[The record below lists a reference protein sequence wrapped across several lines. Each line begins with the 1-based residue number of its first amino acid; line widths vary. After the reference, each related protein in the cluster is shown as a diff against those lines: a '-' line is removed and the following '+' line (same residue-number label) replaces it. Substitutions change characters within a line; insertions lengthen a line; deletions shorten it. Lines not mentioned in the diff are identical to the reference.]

1 MEKHVFN
8 FYKEN
13 MGEYEELEPQKSY
26 EYLEEKN
33 KNRLDN
39 TALSQ
44 NGKKIT
50 YGELFEDWRETAK
63 VLSGY
68 DVSKDNNSRVLMI
81 MPNIMKMNSFDYAAD
96 MTGAIASFPDPTIEY
111 DKIRKYIEQERITD
125 IVSLD
130 LLYAKNLGGKE
141 EELIKELGIRNIFVV
156 HDDNFTALM
165 PKKYKYVSSLLG
177 LSNRLNKYITRY
189 EDAVRNTRYTE
200 IKYDRSDLESIK
212 KDISM
217 ITHTSGTTTGIGKPI
232 PLSDH
237 NRNSLVN
244 HYENAKF
251 NYQSGMTM
259 LHFIPYFAAY
269 GSVNTVHLGLSQ
281 GLELQEIPLFNP
293 NNFGEY
299 MLKYKPNIVLAT
311 SACWLSLVNNPK
323 YKDIDLSYFVYAST
337 GGSPM
342 SIEEELKINKF
353 LLSHKSNTI
362 LTKGYGLSE
371 LAGCSITTIDGYN
384 KIGSQG
390 VILPG
395 VNAKIILDSGEIK
408 DVGIEPIK
416 GELLLNSDTL
426 TCGELDGKEVVKT
439 IEIDGKKYLKTNDEV
454 SIDELGNVEYL
465 GRKDGM
471 FQRYDCYNVY
481 PLQIENLFKSYP
493 FITNVSVIAYY
504 SEKDNGIIPKVVIE
518 LNNNSLDKEQIIKE
532 IIENSFLTNNHMS
545 EYKAN
550 FRDLPHIWDFV
561 ERMPINTMEKNDLYL
576 LKQDSYDKERF
587 ILNVIEDNSGI
598 KEYTITKERKIK
610 QVIQWSNY

>member
-13 MGEYEELEPQKSY
+13 MGEYEELEPKKSY

-44 NGKKIT
+44 NGKKMS

-68 DVSKDNNSRVLMI
+68 DISKDNNSRVLMI
-81 MPNIMKMNSFDYAAD
+81 MPNIMKMNSFDYGAD

-111 DKIRKYIEQERITD
+111 DKIRKYIEQEHITD

-189 EDAVRNTRYTE
+189 EDAVRNTRYTG

-232 PLSDH
+232 PLTDH

-251 NYQSGMTM
+251 NYKSGMTM

-342 SIEEELKINKF
+342 SIEEELKINQF
-353 LLSHKSNTI
+353 LKSHKSNVI

-371 LAGCSITTIDGYN
+371 MGGCSIVTIDGYN
-384 KIGSQG
+384 KIGTQG
-390 VILPG
+390 VIMPG

-408 DVGIEPIK
+408 DVGIDPIR

-493 FITNVSVIAYY
+493 FITNVSVVAHY

-518 LNNNSLDKEQIIKE
+518 LNDNSLDKEQIIKE
-532 IIENSFLTNNHMS
+532 IIENSFLTNNHVS

-587 ILNVIEDNSGI
+587 ILDVKEDNSGI
-598 KEYTITKERKIK
+598 KEYSIDKETKLRR
-610 QVIQWSNY
+610 

>member
-13 MGEYEELEPQKSY
+13 MGEYEELEPKKSY

-44 NGKKIT
+44 NGKKMS

-68 DVSKDNNSRVLMI
+68 DISKDNNSRVLMI
-81 MPNIMKMNSFDYAAD
+81 MPNIMKMNSFDYGAD

-111 DKIRKYIEQERITD
+111 DKIRKYIEQEHITD

-189 EDAVRNTRYTE
+189 EDAVRNTRYTG

-232 PLSDH
+232 PLTDH

-251 NYQSGMTM
+251 NYKSGMTM

-323 YKDIDLSYFVYAST
+323 YKDIDLSHLSYAVT

-342 SIEEELKINKF
+342 SMDEELKINKF
-353 LLSHKSNTI
+353 LKTHNSDKM

-371 LAGCSITTIDGYN
+371 MGGCAITTFDGYN
-384 KIGSQG
+384 KIGTQG
-390 VILPG
+390 VIMPG

-408 DVGIEPIK
+408 DVGTDPIR

-493 FITNVSVIAYY
+493 FITNVSVVAHY

-518 LNNNSLDKEQIIKE
+518 LNDNSLDKEQIIKE
-532 IIENSFLTNNHMS
+532 IIENSFLTNNHVS

-587 ILNVIEDNSGI
+587 ILNVKEDNSGV
-598 KEYTITKERKIK
+598 KEYSIDKETKLRR
-610 QVIQWSNY
+610 